1 MAIKAIDQLKLQGK
15 RVFLRVDFNV
25 PLEGGRVKDDTRI
38 RAALPTIQYAL
49 EQGARVILASHLGR
63 PKGKVVPELSLKP
76 VAQRL
81 GELLGREVKMA
92 PDCVGEE
99 VRALIEGMGP
109 GDLILLENLRF
120 HPEEEKNDPE
130 FARALAALADVYV
143 NDAFGTAHRAHAST
157 EGIAHHVEEVAC
169 GFLMKKEIEYL
180 IGTLSSPE
188 RPYVAILGGAKISD
202 KIGVIENLMKK
213 ADAILIGGGMAYTFL
228 LAKRFEVGRSLVEE
242 DKVGLARDI
251 LREADSKGIKVLL
264 PEDHIVAQEFSPD
277 APIKTVKNEEF
288 PPGWV
293 GMDIGPDTVEA
304 FSGEILRART
314 ILWNG
319 PMGVF
324 EMEPFSKGTKGIAQA
339 VASSEATSIVGGGDT
354 VAAVHQ
360 FGVAEKISHIST
372 GGGATLELLEGKTLP
387 GIAALEREG

>member
-25 PLEGGRVKDDTRI
+25 PLEGERVKDDTRI

-277 APIKTVKNEEF
+277 APIKMVKNEEF

-293 GMDIGPDTVEA
+293 GMDIGPDTVGA
-304 FSGEILRART
+304 FSEEILRART